1 MYYICRN
8 FIYTMKKILIF
19 SYLVILFTACDKSVS
34 TPTNVIPSNENYLMG
49 NPSVATKVE
58 SNTDNYLL
66 EKKQYVLSYNN
77 TLGRANWVSWRL
89 AKEWLGNTQ
98 RQDDFRPD
106 DKLPASYY
114 KAGSGSFSGSGFD
127 RGHLCPSADRDGSVA
142 DNSET
147 FTMTNMIAQSPNVN
161 QNNWADL
168 ESYCRNLVGKGN
180 ELYIIAG
187 GYGEGGSGS
196 NGGTTKRLDNGKVIV
211 PAHCWKIILIM
222 PDQSGSDV
230 DRVAADTRV
239 IAIDIPNKQ
248 SNGLDSWGNYRVSVR
263 ELEAASAT
271 GFDFFKSLPKNIQ
284 DAIEINVDKGPT
296 K

>member
-1 MYYICRN
+1 
-8 FIYTMKKILIF
+8 MKKILLF
-19 SYLVILFTACDKSVS
+19 SYAALLFAACNKGIS
-34 TPTNVIPSNENYLMG
+34 TPTNVVPSNENYSMG
-49 NPSVATKVE
+49 NPSAATKVE

-66 EKKQYVLSYNN
+66 EKKQYVMSYNN

-89 AKEWLGNTQ
+89 ANEWLGNTQ

-114 KAGSGSFSGSGFD
+114 KAGSSAFATSGFD
-127 RGHLCPSADRDGSVA
+127 RGHLCPSADRDASVA

-147 FTMTNMIAQSPNVN
+147 FTMSNMIAQAPNVN
-161 QNNWADL
+161 QKNWADL
-168 ESYCRNLVGKGN
+168 ESYSRNLVGKGN

-196 NGGTTKRLDNGKVIV
+196 NGAITKRLDNGKVIV
-211 PAHCWKIILIM
+211 PSNCWKIILIM
-222 PDQSGSDV
+222 ADQSGNDV

-248 SNGLDSWGNYRVSVR
+248 SSGLDSWGNYRVSVR
-263 ELEAASAT
+263 DIEAST